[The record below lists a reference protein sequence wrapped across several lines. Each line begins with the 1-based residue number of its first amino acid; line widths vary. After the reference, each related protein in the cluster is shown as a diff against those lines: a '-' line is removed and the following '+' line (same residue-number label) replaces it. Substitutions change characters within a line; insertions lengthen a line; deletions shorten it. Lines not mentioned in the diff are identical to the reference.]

1 MKVGCDVG
9 GTFTDLVALGEDG
22 VMRLGKALNSGT
34 GPAEGTLTALR
45 AAGAQPEEVTEFSHG
60 TTTVTNLLIER
71 TGATVGLITTRGFR
85 DILEIQ
91 YSFRERTF
99 AAHYRKE
106 PALVP
111 RHLRLEVGGRIER
124 DGTESEPLDRAEVE
138 AACRALLDAGVEC
151 LAVSLYNAY
160 ANPAHE
166 RAVADVWREVA
177 PGRPVTVAT
186 EVDARM
192 GEYERVSTA
201 TLNASAVPAMRAY
214 AEELR
219 SAISAPTLYMHSA
232 GGVVTPPDAAERPI
246 QLALSGPAAGVLAA
260 RQVARELGIGDVIT
274 LDMGGTSCDVCLIRD
289 GELRERDTFDVA
301 FGVPARVRSIDIST
315 VGAGGGSIGW
325 VDSGGALQ
333 VGPRSAGALPGPACY
348 GRGGTEPTVT
358 DANLVLGILGG
369 EGLLGGRLALDRDA
383 AETALQ
389 GLGAHF
395 GVDAVGA
402 AKAIHQIVN
411 ANMAQAVRQVTVRHG
426 IDPRSCALVAF
437 GGAGG
442 QHATGV
448 ADELGIATVVIP
460 AHSSVLSAVGL
471 LTADVRV
478 SETRTLLEPVAF
490 VATAE
495 ADAVFEELRGE
506 AAARLAD
513 TDVPDLLTERWVGVR
528 YADQW
533 HELPLP
539 VAGDPGS
546 LAERFEA
553 EHERRFGTRLADP
566 VEVVDCWVTLVG
578 LRPDVAIGT
587 AASAEAPPPSA
598 ASTRELQLVGAE
610 VPVVTR
616 DDLAAADTT
625 GIAGPLLVEEGST
638 VTVVPSA
645 RRAFLRAGHVLITTG
660 PTP

>member
-9 GTFTDLVALGEDG
+9 GTFTDLVALGGDG
-22 VMRLGKALNSGT
+22 VLRLGKALNSGT
-34 GPAEGTLTALR
+34 GPAEGTLTSLH
-45 AAGAQPEEVTEFSHG
+45 AAGAEPADVTEFSHG

-71 TGATVGLITTRGFR
+71 TGAPVGLLCTRGFR

-106 PALVP
+106 DPLVP
-111 RHLRLEVGGRIER
+111 RHLRLEIGGRIER
-124 DGTESEPLDRAEVE
+124 DGTESEALDPDEVA
-138 AACRALLDAGVEC
+138 AACRALADAGVEV

-166 RAVADVWREVA
+166 RAVAEIWREVA
-177 PGRPVTVAT
+177 PGRPVTCAT
-186 EVDARM
+186 DVDPRM

-214 AEELR
+214 ADELR
-219 SAISAPTLYMHSA
+219 GAIDAPTLYMHSA

-260 RQVARELGIGDVIT
+260 RQVARELGIADVIT

-289 GELRERDTFDVA
+289 GELRERDTFEVA
-301 FGVPARVRSIDIST
+301 FGVPARTRAIDIST

-325 VDSGGALQ
+325 MDAGGALQ

-369 EGLLGGRLALDRDA
+369 GGLLGGRLALDADA
-383 AETALQ
+383 AHDALAA
-389 GLGAHF
+389 LGERF
-395 GVDAVGA
+395 GVDAVEMA
-402 AKAIHQIVN
+402 RAMHATVN

-448 ADELGIATVVIP
+448 ADELELGTVVIP

-478 SETRTLLEPVAF
+478 SETRTLLAPVE
-490 VATAE
+490 TIGTPE
-495 ADAVFEELRGE
+495 TDAVFEELRTE
-506 AAARLAD
+506 AAARLEGA
-513 TDVPDLLTERWVGVR
+513 DVPDLLTERWVGLR

-539 VAGDPGS
+539 VAGDPAS
-546 LAERFEA
+546 LGERFEA

-566 VEVVDCWVTLVG
+566 VQVVDCWVTLVG
-578 LRPDVAIGT
+578 LRPDVAIGE
-587 AASAEAPPPSA
+587 AASAEASPA
-598 ASTRELQLVGAE
+598 TGGTRELRLFDAE
-610 VPVVTR
+610 VPVLTR
-616 DDLAAADTT
+616 DDLGPA
-625 GIAGPLLVEEGST
+625 GQAGPALVAEGST
-638 VTVVPSA
+638 VTVVPPG
-645 RRAFLRAGHVLITTG
+645 RRAVLQAGHLLLRSDA
-660 PTP
+660 

>member
-9 GTFTDLVALGEDG
+9 GTFTDLVALGDDG

-34 GPAEGTLTALR
+34 GPAEGTITALR
-45 AAGAQPEEVTEFSHG
+45 AAGATPADVTEFSHG

-71 TGATVGLITTRGFR
+71 TGAAVGLITTRGFR

-106 PALVP
+106 APLVP

-124 DGTESEPLDRAEVE
+124 DGSESEPVDRDEIAT
-138 AACRALLDAGVEC
+138 ACRALLDAGVDC

-166 RAVADVWREVA
+166 RVVAEVWRELA
-177 PGRPVTVAT
+177 PDRPVTCAT
-186 EVDARM
+186 DVDARM

-219 SAISAPTLYMHSA
+219 GAIDAPTLYMHSA

-260 RQVARELGIGDVIT
+260 RQVARELGIADVIT

-301 FGVPARVRSIDIST
+301 FGVPARTRSIDIST

-325 VDSGGALQ
+325 MDAGGALQ

-369 EGLLGGRLALDRDA
+369 GGLLGGSLALDREA
-383 AETALQ
+383 AETALA
-389 GLGAHF
+389 GLGEQF
-395 GVDAVGA
+395 DVDAVEM
-402 AKAIHQIVN
+402 AKAMHQIVN

-448 ADELGIATVVIP
+448 AAELDMGTVIVP

-478 SETRTLLEPVAF
+478 SETRTLLAPV
-490 VATAE
+490 E
-495 ADAVFEELRGE
+495 AVGTPEVDAVFEELRGE
-506 AAARLAD
+506 AAARLAG
-513 TDVPDLLTERWVGVR
+513 TDVPDLLTERWVGLR

-533 HELPLP
+533 HELAMP
-539 VAGDPGS
+539 VAGDPAS

-566 VEVVDCWVTLVG
+566 VQAVDCWVTLVG
-578 LRPDVAIGT
+578 LRPDVAIGE
-587 AASAEAPPPSA
+587 AASAEVAPPSA
-598 ASTRELQLVGAE
+598 GASRELRLFGTE

-616 DDLAAADTT
+616 DDLGTD
-625 GIAGPLLVEEGST
+625 GQAGPLLVEEGST
-638 VTVVPSA
+638 VTVIPPG
-645 RRAFLRAGHVLITTG
+645 RRAVLRAGHLVIEDDA
-660 PTP
+660 

>member
-9 GTFTDLVALGEDG
+9 GTFTDLVALGDDG

-45 AAGAQPEEVTEFSHG
+45 AAGASAEDVTEFSHG

-71 TGATVGLITTRGFR
+71 TGAAVGLITTRGFR

-124 DGTESEPLDRAEVE
+124 DGSESEPLDRDEVA

-160 ANPAHE
+160 ANPGHE
-166 RAVADVWREVA
+166 RAVAEVWRELA
-177 PGRPVTVAT
+177 PDRPVTCAT
-186 EVDARM
+186 DVDARM

-214 AEELR
+214 ADELR
-219 SAISAPTLYMHSA
+219 EAIGAPTLYMHSA

-260 RQVARELGIGDVIT
+260 RQVARELGIADVIT

-301 FGVPARVRSIDIST
+301 FGVPARTRSIDIST

-325 VDSGGALQ
+325 MDSGGALQ

-358 DANLVLGILGG
+358 DANLVLGVLSA
-369 EGLLGGRLALDRDA
+369 GLLGGSLELDA
-383 AETALQ
+383 AAAEAALAR
-389 GLGAHF
+389 LGEQF
-395 GVDAVGA
+395 GVDAVEM
-402 AKAIHQIVN
+402 AKAMRAIVN

-426 IDPRSCALVAF
+426 IDPRTCALVAF

-442 QHATGV
+442 QHAAGV
-448 ADELGIATVVIP
+448 ADELDIATVVIP

-478 SETRTLLEPVAF
+478 SETRTLLTPVEMIGTPE
-490 VATAE
+490 V
-495 ADAVFEELRGE
+495 DAVFEELRSE
-506 AAARLAD
+506 AAARLAG
-513 TDVPDLLTERWVGVR
+513 TDVPDLLTERWVGLR

-539 VAGDPGS
+539 VAGDPAS

-566 VEVVDCWVTLVG
+566 VQVVDGWVTLVG

-587 AASAEAPPPSA
+587 AAAAEAPPSGA
-598 ASTRELQLVGAE
+598 DATRELRLFGAE
-610 VPVVTR
+610 VPVVAR
-616 DDLAAADTT
+616 DGLGAA
-625 GIAGPLLVEEGST
+625 GQAGPLLVEEGST
-638 VTVVPSA
+638 VTVVPPG
-645 RRAFLRAGHVLITTG
+645 RRAVLRAGHLLLEDVA
-660 PTP
+660 